1 MKRREFIRDAAMVGT
16 TAGLWRKSGTTI
28 ARSSSAYKQE
38 KHQTPQPDDS
48 DHSPNRDP
56 MAIIGSTLIVNGLD
70 SSPLNERYIRMLKS
84 AQATCTHI
92 SLDELQSFA
101 DLFNVLDQNTT
112 QIFVARTVKEIWQ
125 AQEQGKLALVLG
137 WQSAQP
143 LNLTP
148 ERPMSGPPRT
158 PLRAYYELGL
168 RISMFTYNVANIF
181 AGGNLDHDTQIGLT
195 NTGRRLVE
203 EFHKLGI
210 IADVGGHSSEKA
222 AFDAIEM
229 SAGVPVICSHTNVKA
244 LNDNVRCISDAL
256 IKAIA
261 KSGGVIGITAVNDF
275 LVRNKSNS
283 NVPITP
289 PATLDKYLDQLD
301 YIRKLV
307 GVDHVGLGPDFVEG
321 IGPIGDDSTSQTVWP
336 IEYYSKGSSVLYV
349 KGFENITELP
359 NVVRGLI
366 QRGWPTGEIRK
377 ILGGNWLRVY
387 QKVWGA

>member
-1 MKRREFIRDAAMVGT
+1 MKRREFIRDVAVVGT
-16 TAGLWRKSGTTI
+16 TAGLLGKAEASI
-28 ARSSSAYKQE
+28 ARPSSVNEQA
-38 KHQTPQPDDS
+38 KHQTSQPDDS

-70 SSPLNERYIRMLKS
+70 SSPLNERYIQMLKS

-101 DLFNVLDQNTT
+101 DLFNFLDQNTT

-143 LNLTP
+143 LNLNP

-158 PLRAYYELGL
+158 SLRAYYELGL

-181 AGGNLDHDTQIGLT
+181 AGGNLDYDTQIGLT

-203 EFHKLGI
+203 EFHKLRI
-210 IADVGGHSSEKA
+210 ITDVGGHSSEKA

-244 LNDNVRCISDAL
+244 LNDNVRCISDPL
-256 IKAIA
+256 IEAIA
-261 KSGGVIGITAVNDF
+261 RTGGVIGITAVNDF

-289 PATLDKYLDQLD
+289 PATLDKYLDQFD
-301 YIRKLV
+301 YVRKLV
-307 GVDHVGLGPDFVEG
+307 GVDCVGLGPDFVEG
-321 IGPIGDDSTSQTVWP
+321 IGPLSVDSVSQAVWP
-336 IEYYSKGSSVLYV
+336 VEYYSKGPSILYV

-366 QRGWPTGEIRK
+366 QRGWSTGEIRK
-377 ILGGNWLRVY
+377 ILGGNWLRIY
-387 QKVWGA
+387 RQVWGA